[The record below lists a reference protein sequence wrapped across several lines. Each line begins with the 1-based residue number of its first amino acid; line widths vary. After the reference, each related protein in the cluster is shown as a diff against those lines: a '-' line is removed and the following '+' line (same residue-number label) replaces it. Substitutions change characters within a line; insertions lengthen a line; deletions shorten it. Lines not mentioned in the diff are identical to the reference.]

1 MWPRLHRLFNGME
14 SEGFC
19 HHNDS
24 YNKDWGSALNWWQYT
39 TQWNTGE
46 YPYLFCI
53 PKYNDLDLPIG
64 DPATRSLQLMNNAAG
79 CILGITMRH
88 NPVIDPSGAPYIDD
102 KHAYDEF
109 RRGVDKVFQWLGVP
123 AGEIIRPALNSP
135 DVLAGAG
142 LGAAGWT
149 PTEGTTSVVSD
160 PQGIRISGD
169 PSNHS
174 STATMGVSYSGITI
188 PEGDLLIRF
197 EAMGEAFTHFPRDV
211 ARYIKVTVDGRQ
223 ASQWNY
229 DEQQAIFTAGDFTEN
244 AVFYRGAGAPGGS
257 TVTLNLTIEGT
268 SDVILRNFSVHNATD
283 VLLREFENGI
293 VLCNPSENPYTFDL
307 ASYFPGKS
315 FVRIQGQSYDDPI
328 TNDGT
333 QVDDTVQLAA
343 HSGLF
348 LREFFKPGDINR
360 DFVVDLLDLQLM
372 AADWLKDTSLTE
384 FLVY

>member
-1 MWPRLHRLFNGME
+1 
-14 SEGFC
+14 
-19 HHNDS
+19 
-24 YNKDWGSALNWWQYT
+24 
-39 TQWNTGE
+39 
-46 YPYLFCI
+46 
-53 PKYNDLDLPIG
+53 
-64 DPATRSLQLMNNAAG
+64 
-79 CILGITMRH
+79 
-88 NPVIDPSGAPYIDD
+88 
-102 KHAYDEF
+102 
-109 RRGVDKVFQWLGVP
+109 
-123 AGEIIRPALNSP
+123 
-135 DVLAGAG
+135 
-142 LGAAGWT
+142 
-149 PTEGTTSVVSD
+149 
-160 PQGIRISGD
+160 
-169 PSNHS
+169 
-174 STATMGVSYSGITI
+174 MGVSYSGITI

-328 TNDGT
+328 TNDGSP
-333 QVDDTVQLAA
+333 VGDTVQLAA

-348 LREFFKPGDINR
+348 LREFFKPADINR